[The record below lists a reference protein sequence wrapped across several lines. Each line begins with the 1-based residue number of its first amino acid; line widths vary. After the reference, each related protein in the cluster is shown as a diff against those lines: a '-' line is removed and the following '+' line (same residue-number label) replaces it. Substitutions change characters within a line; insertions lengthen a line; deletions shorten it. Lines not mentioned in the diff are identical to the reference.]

1 MKRAEN
7 FILLAIMMAFVLAG
21 CAGEVSPAVRSVENY
36 LEALVNKEEALMASY
51 LCPAF
56 EVEAFIEFDA
66 FALVKTTLEGLNCS
80 KTGEA
85 PGQVLVVC
93 QGRIEATYGNEVR
106 TFDLS
111 GRVYT
116 VVESQG
122 DWLVCGYTE

>member
-1 MKRAEN
+1 MKRVEKL
-7 FILLAIMMAFVLAG
+7 ILFTIIMAFVLAG
-21 CAGEVSPAVRSVENY
+21 CGGATPPAVQSMENY

-51 LCPAF
+51 VCPAF

-66 FALVKTTLEGLNCS
+66 FGLVQTTLEGLNCS
-80 KTGEA
+80 KTGEE

-106 TFDLS
+106 SFDLS
-111 GRVYT
+111 KRVYT
-116 VVESQG
+116 VVESHG